1 MCYCNSK
8 FSKMKNTLII
18 LSLIFACS
26 LNAQDLNSLS
36 KSASNIS
43 NSLDKKSFI
52 GNFAADQVKK
62 LAKKFNLTDQQQ
74 TQVSDLVVNQLK
86 SEKFQKL
93 ISSFS
98 PAQLMRKKTQ
108 SKIADSLMEDQEFK
122 SGLDELLTE
131 KQKNIE

>member
-1 MCYCNSK
+1 
-8 FSKMKNTLII
+8 MKNFLA
-18 LSLIFACS
+18 LLCLLFACS

-36 KSASNIS
+36 KSVSNVSSSI
-43 NSLDKKSFI
+43 DEKSFI
-52 GNFAADQVKK
+52 GNFAADQVEK
-62 LAKKFNLTDQQQ
+62 LAEKFNLSDKQQ
-74 TQVSDLVVNQLK
+74 TQVSNLVVSQLK

-131 KQKNIE
+131 EQKNIE